1 MLGSKIMTNLL
12 SKLDDRSTEVDV
24 PSEGDNASVKTEIAR
39 SDLAVAQLSIVI
51 TTTYAANIG
60 PP

>member
-1 MLGSKIMTNLL
+1 MLGSKIMTDLL
-12 SKLDDRSTEVDV
+12 GKLDDRRTEVDV

-39 SDLAVAQLSIVI
+39 SALAVVQLSIVI
-51 TTTYAANIG
+51 TTTYTASIG